1 MKLAFLKTSVGE
13 CACLFELRYFSLF
26 APLKHCAQ
34 AKKLSEKVCKV
45 WEQLPSTFFSDKT
58 VSLVRRL
65 KVGVKG
71 ALWPLYVCCGNSLL
85 ELSFHFIYLFLQFIP
100 PIPSWYNTRTWS
112 PYVYYNDCW
121 FCKNR
126 FLCWGND
133 TICVETLTVN
143 IFARIQ

>member
-58 VSLVRRL
+58 PSLVRRL

-85 ELSFHFIYLFLQFIP
+85 ELSFHFISFIYSSNLFLQ
-100 PIPSWYNTRTWS
+100 S
-112 PYVYYNDCW
+112 
-121 FCKNR
+121 
-126 FLCWGND
+126 LAD
-133 TICVETLTVN
+133 TILELEVPMCIIMIVDFVKIGSFVEVMTPFVSKL
-143 IFARIQ
+143 